1 MGETATRRYFGAMK
15 ALNAIYPDQKR
26 VVADVEAKIGAL
38 FARCP
43 SLCGFSVQDRQQVS
57 EMRPAQIE
65 ESQIPDADLY
75 VTEIGIYPR
84 IGTEE
89 YADVF
94 DEITVTLANLVNE
107 QPNAYDV
114 LRGRTFARTLQ

>member
-1 MGETATRRYFGAMK
+1 MGETATRRYLGAMK
-15 ALNAIYPDQKR
+15 ALDAIYPDQKR

-38 FARCP
+38 FTRCP

>member
-1 MGETATRRYFGAMK
+1 MK
-15 ALNAIYPDQKR
+15 SLPIKSLDQLYSDQKR

-38 FARCP
+38 FLRCP
-43 SLCGFSVQDRQQVS
+43 TLCGFSVQDRGQVAKA
-57 EMRPAQIE
+57 RPAQVPE
-65 ESQIPDADLY
+65 NQIPDADLY
-75 VTEIGIYPR
+75 VTEIGIFPKL
-84 IGTEE
+84 GAEQ

-94 DEITVTLANLVNE
+94 DEITVTISSLVNE

>member
-1 MGETATRRYFGAMK
+1 MK
-15 ALNAIYPDQKR
+15 ALDAIYPDQKR

-38 FARCP
+38 FSRCP

-57 EMRPAQIE
+57 ETRPEQVD

-84 IGTEE
+84 LGTEQ